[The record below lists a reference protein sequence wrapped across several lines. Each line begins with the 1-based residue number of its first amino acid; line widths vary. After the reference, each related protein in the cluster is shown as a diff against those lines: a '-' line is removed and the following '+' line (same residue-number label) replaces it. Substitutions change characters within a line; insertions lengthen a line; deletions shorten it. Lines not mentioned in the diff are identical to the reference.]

1 MTNALDPTQI
11 RVGGTGAIWKGTSAA
26 AAPTDSTSAWGAN
39 WTNLGLVKDGFTAK
53 VDLKTVQ
60 INSWQVL
67 DVVRLIRQS
76 LTRSLACELQ
86 QTSLAVFQD
95 AWAVT
100 VVPGLAGLYTTTEL
114 NPGDDQEF
122 KLGLDWSD
130 GTTTARIYVPR
141 AAYLTLP
148 TAIKVNR
155 SGEVSYAFEA
165 LVLKTAGTDSI
176 ELLGVD
182 HAVSGV

>member
-1 MTNALDPTQI
+1 MTNALDPSQI

-76 LTRSLACELQ
+76 LTRSLAFEAQ
-86 QTSLAVFQD
+86 QSSLTVFQD
-95 AWAVT
+95 AWGVT
-100 VVPGLAGLYTTTEL
+100 VVPGLLGAYTTTEL
-114 NPGDDQEF
+114 APGDDQEF
-122 KLGLDWSD
+122 KLGMDW
-130 GTTTARIYVPR
+130 TIF
-141 AAYLTLP
+141 
-148 TAIKVNR
+148 N
-155 SGEVSYAFEA
+155 
-165 LVLKTAGTDSI
+165 
-176 ELLGVD
+176 
-182 HAVSGV
+182 